1 MPRKPSLVTLCAVIY
16 LMVFLVGC
24 SSDKPNAPLS
34 AFQPEIVN
42 NPDNFAFQATAVEN
56 VSTTVQYFWS
66 NSGTLASVDHS
77 SAVDSGTTVITVYD
91 ADGTQVYQ
99 SDLLATGTPSTA
111 AGVAGNWRIRV
122 TLTNCYGTLNFR
134 VQKQ

>member
-1 MPRKPSLVTLCAVIY
+1 MSRILSLSSLCTMIC
-16 LMVFLVGC
+16 LMVVLAGC
-24 SSDKPNAPLS
+24 GSDKPNAPLS

-66 NSGTLASVDHS
+66 NSGTVASVDHS
-77 SAVDSGTTVITVYD
+77 SAVDSGTTVITIFD

-99 SDLLATGTPSTA
+99 SDLLSTGTPSTTT
-111 AGVAGNWRIRV
+111 GVAGNWRIRV
-122 TLTNCYGTLNFR
+122 TLSNCYGTLNFR